1 MTNKYGI
8 LQSSG
13 MSCVFYK
20 EDEDGNQSTF
30 NLFVSSDKDTEG
42 KKLLTAFIDNE
53 QMGKNNWFSHKNL
66 EIDDAIKAF
75 REWASDAPVVF
86 EMEAHNSLSNCLTS
100 IMKKED

>member
-1 MTNKYGI
+1 MTHKYGI
-8 LQSSG
+8 LQSSV

-30 NLFVSSDKDTEG
+30 NLFVSSSKDINNE
-42 KKLLTAFIDNE
+42 KLLSAFIDNE
-53 QMGKNNWFSHKNL
+53 QMGKDNWFANKNL

-75 REWASDAPVVF
+75 NEWASDAPVVF
-86 EMEAHNSLSNCLTS
+86 EMEARNSLSHCMTS